1 MRRCSLNV
9 LIFEVIYLELQ
20 TLGGGAVEPPNDLM
34 ERAEAGDAEAQ
45 CDLGRFYI
53 EQAGEHGKG
62 VQWFPKAAEQ
72 GLLRL

>member
-1 MRRCSLNV
+1 
-9 LIFEVIYLELQ
+9 
-20 TLGGGAVEPPNDLM
+20 M
-34 ERAEAGDAEAQ
+34 ERAKAGDDEAQ

-72 GLLRL
+72 GLLRS